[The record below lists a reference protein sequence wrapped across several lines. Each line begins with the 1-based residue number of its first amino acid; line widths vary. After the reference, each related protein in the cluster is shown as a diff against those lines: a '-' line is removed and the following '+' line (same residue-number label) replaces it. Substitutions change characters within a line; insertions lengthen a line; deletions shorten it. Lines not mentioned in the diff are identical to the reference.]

1 MTQKPR
7 RRGLSQEGLKGL
19 AAGLM
24 LIDHLG
30 LCLFSGQLFLRA
42 VGRLAFPIYAFLLAE
57 GARHTRSPVR
67 YGGRLVLLALASELP
82 FDFMRTGR
90 WIDWSCQNVMVTLAL
105 GLALILCL
113 QKARFLAPA
122 PRAVT
127 AVFSLLVFGW
137 LAEAAR
143 SDYGAFGV
151 WLCAVFAETRNSPA
165 GPTLQGAA
173 MILGSYLRKPAFLLG
188 LPIPLEALSAMAL
201 LPIGL
206 YHGQKRT
213 SSLAVR
219 TAFYAFYPLH
229 MLLLGILHSIWPL

>member
-1 MTQKPR
+1 MTRKPKG
-7 RRGLSQEGLKGL
+7 RGLSQEGLKGL

-30 LCLFSGQLFLRA
+30 LCWFSGQLFLRA

-57 GARHTRSPVR
+57 GAARTRSPSR
-67 YGGRLVLLALASELP
+67 YAQRLILLALASELP

-90 WIDWSCQNVMVTLAL
+90 WMDWSYQNVMVTLAL

-113 QKARFLAPA
+113 QKARLLAPA
-122 PRAVT
+122 PRAVAT
-127 AVFSLLVFGW
+127 GFCLLVFGW

-151 WLCAVFAETRNSPA
+151 WLCAIFAETRGSPS

-173 MILGSYLRKPAFLLG
+173 MILGSYLRKPVFLPG

-201 LPIGL
+201 VPIGL
-206 YHGQKRT
+206 YHGRKRT

-219 TAFYAFYPLH
+219 TGFYAFYPLH
-229 MLLLGILHSIWPL
+229 MLLVAFLRPPWLL